1 MSCGVIIA
9 AAGKGKRMG
18 ADINKQFILLNNKPI
33 LVHTLEKF
41 QDISWINEIVVVV
54 HPEEV
59 ELVQELIQ
67 KNNLSVTAI
76 VPGGFERQDSIKRGL
91 EYIKS
96 EWVMVHDGARPFIS
110 SYKLDE
116 LYLNVK
122 TKDAVILGV
131 PVKDTVKIADGSGI
145 IKDTPDRNSLWAIQT
160 PQAFRASILRDAF
173 DNAVKDGFIGTDD
186 SSLVERIG
194 VKVHVIDGDYN
205 NIKITTQDDLI
216 HAKLILEHWG
226 GKNV

>member
-18 ADINKQFILLNNKPI
+18 AAINKQFILLDNKPI

-41 QDISWINEIVVVV
+41 QSIPWITEIVVVV

-59 ELVQELIQ
+59 GIVKELVQ
-67 KNNLSVTAI
+67 KSNFSVTAV
-76 VPGGFERQDSIKRGL
+76 VPGGMERQDSIEQGL
-91 EYIKS
+91 KYIQS
-96 EWVMVHDGARPFIS
+96 EWIMVHDGARPFIS
-110 SYKLDE
+110 SRKLEE
-116 LYLNVK
+116 LYSNVK
-122 TKDAVILGV
+122 TKDAIVLGV
-131 PVKDTVKIADGSGI
+131 PIKDTVKMIDESGI
-145 IKDTPDRNSLWAIQT
+145 IMDTPDRKSLWAIQT
-160 PQAFRASILRDAF
+160 PQAFRASILRAAF
-173 DNAVKDGFIGTDD
+173 DNAKKDGFIGTDD

-216 HAKLILEHWG
+216 HAKIILEHWSE
-226 GKNV
+226 NSV

>member
-41 QDISWINEIVVVV
+41 QGINWITEVVVVV

-59 ELVQELIQ
+59 NHVQELI
-67 KNNLSVTAI
+67 KKHNLFVTN
-76 VPGGFERQDSIKRGL
+76 VVSGGVERQDSIQKGL
-91 EYIKS
+91 RYIKS

-110 SYKLDE
+110 SHKLDE
-116 LYLNVK
+116 LHLNVN
-122 TKDAVILGV
+122 TKDAVVLGV
-131 PVKDTVKIADGSGI
+131 PVKDTVKVIDDSGI
-145 IKDTPDRNSLWAIQT
+145 IMDTPDRKSLWAIQT
-160 PQAFRASILRDAF
+160 PQAFRTSILRAAF
-173 DNAVKDGFIGTDD
+173 DNAKKDGFIGTDD

-194 VKVHVIDGDYN
+194 VKVHVIEGEYN

-216 HAKLILEHWG
+216 HAQIILQHWSD
-226 GKNV
+226 KNV